1 MSNLGGYVELTRE
14 AKEAGGPEAYKELL
28 ERYGF
33 QKGVIVMIPVCIA
46 GCIVTHKRGSQILS
60 FIKDK
65 FGIVTKEDV
74 EYVTKKLG
82 EVKKQPNDECLKCG

>member
-1 MSNLGGYVELTRE
+1 MDKKWAYSELTKE

-33 QKGVIVMIPVCIA
+33 QKGVVVMIPVCIA
-46 GCIVTHKRGSQILS
+46 GCIVTHKRGPQIIS

-74 EYVTKKLG
+74 EYATRQLG
-82 EVKKQPNDECLKCG
+82 TVENQE